1 MKLVIKQTHWKLGDK
16 RGFQIWTISETVTYG
31 TPYNRLLTYRR

>member
-16 RGFQIWTISETVTYG
+16 RGFQTCTLSELFNFG
-31 TPYNRLLTYRR
+31 TSYNRLLTYRR